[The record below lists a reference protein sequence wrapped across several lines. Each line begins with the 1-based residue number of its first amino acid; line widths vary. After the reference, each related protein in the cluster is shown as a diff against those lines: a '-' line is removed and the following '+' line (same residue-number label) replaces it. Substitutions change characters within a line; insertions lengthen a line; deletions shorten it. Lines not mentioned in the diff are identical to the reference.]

1 MELRKIIN
9 TEHRPLDYLKE
20 RNWRSSVQ
28 TRKSYGTNLIG
39 WEATRLKDNLPI
51 KGNYTKTI
59 KFIDNMT
66 NSKFVKLP
74 GKFTKLMDKQLF
86 MKRGFPL
93 HKLDMRK
100 QKYLITEID
109 NLNMK
114 QEKSSM
120 THKNASLRSVKKA
133 NKNKMSPSSSQ
144 QIHGNSNHF
153 SSLQET
159 SSINKRLLKQIKA
172 STRQLY
178 NRIYEDKLKSHF
190 SVPYPKFPYN
200 LDKDTIFLEEQKLG
214 KTDINF

>member
-1 MELRKIIN
+1 
-9 TEHRPLDYLKE
+9 
-20 RNWRSSVQ
+20 
-28 TRKSYGTNLIG
+28 
-39 WEATRLKDNLPI
+39 
-51 KGNYTKTI
+51 
-59 KFIDNMT
+59 MT

-133 NKNKMSPSSSQ
+133 NINKMSPSSSQ

-159 SSINKRLLKQIKA
+159 SCINKRLLKQIKA

-214 KTDINF
+214 KTDIIF